1 MFQEVVLP
9 VLLILLLVF
18 GGILIYAAMMALT
31 LTGKDGEADVE
42 PPESGWKL
50 WADLLIP
57 VFSTSHSIRNL
68 RRNWW
73 TMRGPSI
80 LVLIGLGLLFI
91 ALIAWKLT

>member
-31 LTGKDGEADVE
+31 LTGKDGDADVE
-42 PPESGWKL
+42 PPESGWTL
-50 WADLLIP
+50 WFDMLIP
-57 VFSTSHSIRNL
+57 VYSTSHSIRNL

-80 LVLIGLGLLFI
+80 LVIVGFALLLL
-91 ALIAWKLT
+91 ALLLWKFS